1 MESESSPIELDEV
14 GLRKHCLTLTDSQKA
29 FVDRVLRWCKKPR
42 KTLLVV
48 SGGPGT
54 GKTFVVTKTI
64 DYIKAE
70 RLKMSYTARSA
81 ANIGGKTIHS
91 TLNLDYT
98 GLVRDLKNRLAHE
111 KNLVECIKASRGVLD
126 EFTCHKY
133 PYVIV
138 IDEVSMVSGWLM
150 YWILRFF
157 MDRTDQPILFITLG
171 DRHQLNPVECSH
183 NLFSFR
189 FDGPEDP
196 WDIQLVELKESKRFT
211 PEYEKIIDALREF
224 VDKEDEPG
232 MFGFIC
238 HRFPVVEDIDGKTLE
253 GANRGMS
260 STNKWV
266 NVFNNYY
273 IKNMVKGVE
282 IKVNDDL
289 ILKPGCIVMVTK
301 NGCSSASN
309 GCELI
314 FIRRKEDRIVCTDPK
329 SKQEVEIRKDCE
341 TQQFP
346 IVLGFAATVHKF
358 QGETLDE
365 AKIVIHL
372 SGNRDLNLAYTA
384 LSRVR
389 HMDQI
394 LALAL

>member
-1 MESESSPIELDEV
+1 MESESSPIELDKV
-14 GLRKHCLTLTDSQKA
+14 GLRKHFLTLTDSQKR
-29 FVDRVLRWCKKPR
+29 FVYHVVKWCKKPQ

-54 GKTFVVTKTI
+54 GKTFVVKKTL
-64 DYIKAE
+64 DYIKTE
-70 RLKMSYTARSA
+70 QLRMSYTARSA
-81 ANIGGKTIHS
+81 VNIGGKTIHS
-91 TLNLDYT
+91 TLDLNYK
-98 GLVRDLKNRLAHE
+98 GLVRDLKNKLANEH
-111 KNLVECIKASRGVLD
+111 NLAESIKASREVLG
-126 EFTCHKY
+126 EFTYHKY
-133 PYVIV
+133 PYIIV

-150 YWILRFF
+150 YWILRYF
-157 MDRTDQPILFITLG
+157 MDRTTQPVLFITLG

-189 FDGPEDP
+189 FGSDNP
-196 WDIQLVELKESKRFT
+196 WAIRLVELKESKRFV
-211 PEYEKIIDALREF
+211 PEYEKIINILREF
-224 VDKEDEPG
+224 VDKEDESG

-238 HRFPVVEDIDGKTLE
+238 QHFPVVDDINGEILAL
-253 GANRGMS
+253 ANRAMS

-282 IKVNDDL
+282 IEVNDNV
-289 ILKPGCIVMVTK
+289 ILKPGCIVLVTK
-301 NGCSSASN
+301 NGCSPASN

-314 FIRRKEDRIVCTDPK
+314 FIQKKNDRIICADPK
-329 SKQEVEIRKDCE
+329 SKQEVEIWKDGE
-341 TQQFP
+341 SQLFP
-346 IVLGFAATVHKF
+346 IALGFAATVHKF

-389 HMDQI
+389 HIDQI

>member
-1 MESESSPIELDEV
+1 MECESSPIKLDEV
-14 GLRKHCLTLTDSQKA
+14 GLRKHFLTLTESQRR
-29 FVDRVLRWCKKPR
+29 FVNHVIQWCKKPC
-42 KTLLVV
+42 KTLIVV

-54 GKTFVVTKTI
+54 GKTFVVNKTL
-64 DYIKAE
+64 DYVKTE
-70 RLKMSYTARSA
+70 QLRMSYTARSA

-91 TLNLDYT
+91 TLGINYK
-98 GLVRDLKNRLAHE
+98 GLVRDLRNKLVSE
-111 KNLVECIKASRGVLD
+111 QNLVECIKASREVLG
-126 EFTCHKY
+126 EFTYRKY

-138 IDEVSMVSGWLM
+138 VDEVSMVSGWLM

-157 MDRTDQPILFITLG
+157 MDRTTQPILFITLG
-171 DRHQLNPVECSH
+171 DRHQLNPVECCH

-189 FDGPEDP
+189 FGLEDP
-196 WDIQLVELKESKRFT
+196 WAVRLVELKESKRFV
-211 PEYEKIIDALREF
+211 PEYEKIINTLREF
-224 VDKEDEPG
+224 VDNENESG

-238 HRFPVVEDIDGKTLE
+238 QHFPVVEDIDGEMLKR
-253 GANRGMS
+253 ANRGMS

-273 IKNMVKGVE
+273 INNMVKGVE
-282 IKVNDDL
+282 IKINDDL
-289 ILKPGCIVMVTK
+289 ILKQGCIVMVTK
-301 NGCSSASN
+301 NGFSSVSN

-314 FIRRKEDRIVCTDPK
+314 FIRKKEDRLICTDPK
-329 SKQEVEIRKDCE
+329 SKQEVEIRKDFE
-341 TQQFP
+341 SQQFP
-346 IVLGFAATVHKF
+346 VTLGFAATVHKF

-394 LALAL
+394 VALAL